1 MSKKKRN
8 RFANA
13 IIALCVAAGIAIT
26 GAALYGYHRLD
37 IPLPGDVLGK
47 LLMFWGGELLIVAL
61 RQIFGSDCVK
71 RTKKEDDGGE
81 SI

>member
-13 IIALCVAAGIAIT
+13 IIALCVAAGVAIT
-26 GAALYGYHRLD
+26 GATLYGYHRLD
-37 IPLPGDVLGK
+37 VPLPGDVLGK
-47 LLMFWGGELLIVAL
+47 LFLFWGGELLIVAL

-71 RTKKEDDGGE
+71 KSKDNDE